1 MVSGEPFRLCL
12 RFGVRCWKRFGSGM
26 CLWVFCL
33 AVECIGVTQG
43 VGVGVGQC
51 LFFLLFFFF
60 LKKDA
65 LAHPCKPSE
74 AGPQVGIH
82 RHLYFC
88 SDTAKVWGRWAF
100 F

>member
-1 MVSGEPFRLCL
+1 MLTVRRAVLEALRVGNVSL
-12 RFGVRCWKRFGSGM
+12 GVLSGCGVHRSHPGSWSGGGTVP
-26 CLWVFCL
+26 VFF
-33 AVECIGVTQG
+33 A
-43 VGVGVGQC
+43 
-51 LFFLLFFFF
+51 FFFF